1 LRLLLKQV
9 IESKRAE
16 GYIEVVVGVFC
27 SVLLLVFIINAFTF
41 IVLKQNMDFYTKEL
55 LKQATIDGQIST
67 NVVNRQNQLTAE
79 TGITPTTVTWNTTYF
94 NASQRTVQFGEK
106 IELTITY
113 KTTFK
118 GFGIFE
124 IPVTLT
130 ARHSALSQ
138 RYHK

>member
-1 LRLLLKQV
+1 LKQ
-9 IESKRAE
+9 IIKSKRGE
-16 GYIEVVVGVFC
+16 GYIEVVIGVFC
-27 SVLLLVFIINAFTF
+27 SVFLLVFIINAFTF
-41 IVLKQNMDFYTKEL
+41 IVLKQNMDYYTKEL

-67 NVVNRQNQLTAE
+67 NVTMRQNQLTAE
-79 TGITPTTVTWNTTYF
+79 TGITPTSVAWNTTYF
-94 NASQRTVQFGEK
+94 NASQKTVQFGEK

-113 KTTFK
+113 RTTFK

-130 ARHSALSQ
+130 AKHSALSQ

>member
-1 LRLLLKQV
+1 MKQ
-9 IESKRAE
+9 IIKSKRGE
-16 GYIEVVVGVFC
+16 GYIEVVIGVFC
-27 SVLLLVFIINAFTF
+27 SVFLLVFIINAFTF
-41 IVLKQNMDFYTKEL
+41 IVLKQNMDYYTKEL

-67 NVVNRQNQLTAE
+67 NVTMRQNQLTAE
-79 TGITPTTVTWNTTYF
+79 TGITPTSVAWNTTYF
-94 NASQRTVQFGEK
+94 NASQKTVQFGEK

-113 KTTFK
+113 RTTFK

-130 ARHSALSQ
+130 AKHSALSQ